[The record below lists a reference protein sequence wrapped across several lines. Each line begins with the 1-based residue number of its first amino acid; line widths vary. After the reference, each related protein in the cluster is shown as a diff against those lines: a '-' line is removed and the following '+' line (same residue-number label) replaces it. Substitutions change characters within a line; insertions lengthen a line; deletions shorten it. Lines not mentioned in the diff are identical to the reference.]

1 MAVSNS
7 KVKHFVGGASV
18 PTSGLT
24 AGALYYAKQSD
35 NQYVIYL
42 AEDATTARMITTLID
57 SAPSGTDTGD
67 IAKGDT
73 IVKAL
78 SRLQGRIASLETD
91 AASMFSI
98 KGTLGGGG
106 TITTIEGGVPKNG
119 TTAVSVGRGDA
130 YRVTT
135 AGTYNGIECEVN
147 DWFICSAIGSGS
159 TQNTWV
165 VLQGNIE
172 LSGVTAEWENDLDCI
187 KISGAG
193 IETYAVIPTAE
204 ISAGASS
211 GINGLMSWNDK
222 QKLDGIAEGANK
234 YTLPTATAS
243 VLGGVKSST
252 TGTTANR
259 DYNVQ
264 VNTDGTMKVNVPWTD
279 TNTHVTVDS
288 AMSSTSTNPVQNK
301 VVNTALGGKLDKSGG
316 TMTGTLTITESDL
329 EVQDGEIIVGNNRII
344 IDGSNGSI
352 KAGDGE
358 DLITFKGTADYAI
371 SANSASTAT
380 SAGSAAK
387 ATQDSAGQQINTTYI
402 KGLSVSGKTITYTK
416 GDNSTGTITTQDT
429 TYSVMTGA
437 SATAAGAAG
446 LVPAP
451 VAGKQASFLRGDG
464 TWVVPTNTDTKVT
477 AVGNHYTP
485 AADSA
490 AALSVDASSS
500 TAATWGTTAM
510 VTGVNLQRDAKG
522 HVTGVTV
529 DSIKM
534 PSNPN
539 TWRGIQNNLT
549 STSATD
555 SLAAAQGKALND
567 KITTID
573 SALTW
578 GSF

>member
-259 DYNVQ
+259 DYKVQ

-316 TMTGTLTITESDL
+316 TITGTVLMSADNYNTSNDDYVLDVPNGGVHSKYLVVEEKILGTI
-329 EVQDGEIIVGNNRII
+329 
-344 IDGSNGSI
+344 
-352 KAGDGE
+352 
-358 DLITFKGTADYAI
+358 GTADYAT
-371 SANSASTAT
+371 SAGSASTAT

-387 ATQDSAGQQINTTYI
+387 ATKDSAGQQINTTYI

-437 SATAAGAAG
+437 SASAAGAAG

-485 AADSA
+485 AVDSA